1 MDIQFLQSKIQA
13 SINLKSKLMQ
23 DQNTLQTVIDVCNEI
38 IQCYGKQG
46 KVLWCGNGGS
56 AADAQHL
63 SAELTGRFYY
73 DRQPLSSEA
82 LHVNT
87 SYITAVANDYS
98 YEQIY
103 ARLIK
108 GVGKPGDILI
118 GLSTS
123 GNSGNVMEAFK
134 VANEMGMIT
143 VGLTGNNGGKMKDV
157 VKYLI
162 DIPST
167 DTPRIQECHMLLGHS
182 ICEIVESTLFPK
194 P

>member
-1 MDIQFLQSKIQA
+1 
-13 SINLKSKLMQ
+13 
-23 DQNTLQTVIDVCNEI
+23 
-38 IQCYGKQG
+38 
-46 KVLWCGNGGS
+46 LWCGNGGS

>member
-1 MDIQFLQSKIQA
+1 MDIQFLQSKIHA
-13 SINLKSKLMQ
+13 SIDLKTKLMQ

-162 DIPST
+162 DILST